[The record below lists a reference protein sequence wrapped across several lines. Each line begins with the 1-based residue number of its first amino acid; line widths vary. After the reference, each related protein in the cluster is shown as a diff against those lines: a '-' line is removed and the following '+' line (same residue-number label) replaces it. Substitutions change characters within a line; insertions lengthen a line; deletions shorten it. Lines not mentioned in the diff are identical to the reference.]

1 MNYLQGNLFVM
12 KNKKNI
18 ADKNLLSLLEH
29 RLYDD
34 SNSEEI
40 GFAKFQFIGE
50 QIEQIGIWRRCLIE
64 NEENRLRGFCLRE
77 V

>member
-40 GFAKFQFIGE
+40 GFDEFQFIGE

>member
-1 MNYLQGNLFVM
+1 M

-34 SNSEEI
+34 SNTEEI
-40 GFAKFQFIGE
+40 GFDEFQFIGE
-50 QIEQIGIWRRCLIE
+50 QIEQIGIWRIE
-64 NEENRLRGFCLRE
+64 KLGSCRR
-77 V
+77 